1 MIKAMISN
9 ERVAVMASGG
19 TKELAAEVCALA
31 GSIWS
36 SMKKETRT
44 TQRRFG

>member
-9 ERVAVMASGG
+9 KSAAVVASGS
-19 TKELAAEVCALA
+19 TKELAAEVCALV
-31 GSIWS
+31 GSMWS
-36 SMKKETRT
+36 AMKKETRT